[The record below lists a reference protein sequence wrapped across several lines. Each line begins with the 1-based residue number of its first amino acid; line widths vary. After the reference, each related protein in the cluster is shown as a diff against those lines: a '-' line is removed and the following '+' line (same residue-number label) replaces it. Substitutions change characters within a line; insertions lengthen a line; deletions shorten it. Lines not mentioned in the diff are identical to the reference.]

1 MKRTKFPIELICSK
15 DQLRPAM
22 TGVLIDNGYAIATDG
37 TILVIM
43 NLEDMQMSCLSQ
55 FDGKII
61 KADVFKR
68 INNSKSYP
76 CVFDGNLYID
86 SDIIVSPFIDVNF
99 PDYRS
104 VLSTKNGEI
113 GIIGIDAE
121 KLATIQK
128 AFNCK
133 TLRVSFGENNNRAM
147 NIKPAFLVDYDF
159 QAICMPIY
167 ITEPDGSPA
176 KPFTLKAPEY
186 KQLEKA

>member
-15 DQLRPAM
+15 DELRLSM
-22 TGVLIDNGYAIATDG
+22 TGVLIDNVYAIATDA

-43 NLEDMQMSCLSQ
+43 NLEDMQMECLSE
-55 FDGKII
+55 FNGKII

-68 INNSKSYP
+68 INNSKLYVN
-76 CVFDGNLYID
+76 VFDGKID
-86 SDIIVSPFIDVNF
+86 IDGDIIGNPFISDVNF
-99 PDYRS
+99 PNYRCI
-104 VLSTKNGEI
+104 LSTKNGEI

-159 QAICMPIY
+159 QAICMPIR
-167 ITEPDGSPA
+167 IDEPDNSPS
-176 KPFTLKAPEY
+176 KPFTLEAPN
-186 KQLEKA
+186 QLEKA